1 MDKAGIIAQIIK
13 AEGLKG
19 PDAEARKRSL
29 DNKDLNELEQMLNNA
44 LSNSKTYKADGTE
57 SNFSFLGDNNWADMT
72 GVGFDGN
79 VWGNNIVNSENEFS
93 KKNSM
98 NFSHSFC
105 ITPLLKGLMKLLPT
119 TKGWAGSISLTVLLT
134 VLKS

>member
-79 VWGNNIVNSENEFS
+79 SSFLIFRKNDKKNIPLCS

-105 ITPLLKGLMKLLPT
+105 MTLPLKGLMKLLPT
-119 TKGWAGSISLTVLLT
+119 TEVSDG
-134 VLKS
+134 